1 MHSFDSSG
9 GTSVMHAKVDG
20 DVWTF
25 EGATM
30 RFTGGF
36 RDDGRVFEGAWE
48 SREADGSPWTH
59 AMTVTLQK
67 K

>member
-1 MHSFDSSG
+1 
-9 GTSVMHAKVDG
+9 MHAKVEG
-20 DVWTF
+20 DTWTF

-36 RDDGRVFEGAWE
+36 CDGGNAFEGAWE
-48 SREADGSPWTH
+48 SREDDGSSWMP
-59 AMTVTLQK
+59 AMTVALRK